1 MREQSL
7 QAATQQ
13 LTAALEAKEALG
25 CALETSKSEVQKLR
39 QQLNL
44 QLGTQDMQ
52 DAEVGSLKR
61 PHSALGPSLA
71 AKELTPEM

>member
-25 CALETSKSEVQKLR
+25 CSLEMEKSEVQKLR
-39 QQLNL
+39 QQLRL
-44 QLGTQDMQ
+44 QLGTQETQDQ
-52 DAEVGSLKR
+52 DAGSLKR
-61 PHSALGPSLA
+61 PHSALGPSLV